1 LKGFTPKENQ
11 QFKTGILILNCLLA
25 IVALMLCQKWSRGSY
40 VSVRKL
46 NILGIVCVLNFL
58 VAIIMLVSLKKWS
71 TEFWIFLALLI
82 FISGPITTFTTGY
95 IFNRLTDKD
104 FKFSQGV
111 RNYLSFY
118 KHNDIWIFEDSRFR
132 KDTFQVTSV
141 DSEEHI
147 PAIINFSGP
156 GPSKSISIEFKKIS
170 SDNSEGLNNE
180 VLRIDS
186 KSQGD
191 NGFITLAFFHRFTNW
206 WNSDSIG
213 VLKSDTLRVSNI
225 IFNKY
230 RYIESRLGDL
240 RNLDESDSL
249 DIMSIYWTNKYGI
262 IAYKYKNGD
271 LWKRINLH

>member
-1 LKGFTPKENQ
+1 LKGFTPKESQ

-25 IVALMLCQKWSRGSY
+25 IVALMLCQNWSKGSY
-40 VSVRKL
+40 VSVVRL
-46 NILGIVCVLNFL
+46 NILGIVCVLNLL
-58 VAIIMLVSLKKWS
+58 VTVIMLARLKRWS
-71 TEFWIFLALLI
+71 TEFWVFLALLI

-147 PAIINFSGP
+147 PAIINFLGP
-156 GPSKSISIEFKKIS
+156 GPSKSISIGFKKIS
-170 SDNSEGLNNE
+170 SDNFSGLNNG

-191 NGFITLAFFHRFTNW
+191 NGYITLAFFHRFTNW

-225 IFNKY
+225 LFNKY
-230 RYIESRLGDL
+230 RYIESRLSDL

-249 DIMSIYWTNKYGI
+249 DIISIYWTNEYGI